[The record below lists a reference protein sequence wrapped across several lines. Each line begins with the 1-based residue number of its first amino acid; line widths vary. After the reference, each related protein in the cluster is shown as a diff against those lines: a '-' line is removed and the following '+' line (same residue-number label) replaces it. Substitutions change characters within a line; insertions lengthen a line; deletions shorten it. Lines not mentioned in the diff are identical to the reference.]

1 MRPRYIKRVGLD
13 SAAGWRSQRQQ
24 PNLWAVAVG
33 QHPLMGHGNAGQLFS
48 GGANVGLLLFQTQ
61 QLATPENSVTP
72 PKAARTF
79 MVCVRSFV
87 ERQQA
92 GVATSTALGLVSRQA
107 LVGHAARALA
117 A

>member
-1 MRPRYIKRVGLD
+1 M
-13 SAAGWRSQRQQ
+13 
-24 PNLWAVAVG
+24 G
-33 QHPLMGHGNAGQLFS
+33 QHPLMGHDNAGQLFS
-48 GGANVGLLLFQTQ
+48 GAANVGLLIFQTQ

-72 PKAARTF
+72 QSDKNF
-79 MVCVRSFV
+79 HGVHSFV

-92 GVATSTALGLVSRQA
+92 GVVTSTALGLVSRQA